1 MDMVKAGVAQAL
13 DKIFQITYAPQ
24 KLLRHY
30 VSPRFL
36 FFNMFRAL
44 RVGLVTL
51 VVVVKYFFY
60 KLSDRY
66 IVFFSTELKL
76 WWSTTSFW
84 MTDYPIH
91 KSPIFTH

>member
-1 MDMVKAGVAQAL
+1 MVKAAVAQEL
-13 DKIFQITYAPQ
+13 DEIFQITYALQ
-24 KLLRHY
+24 QLLRHY

-51 VVVVKYFFY
+51 VVVVEYFFY

-66 IVFFSTELKL
+66 IVFFSTGLKL
-76 WWSTTSFW
+76 WGSRTSFW

-91 KSPIFTH
+91 RSPLFTH